1 MNREI
6 LFGIRCAEVEAM
18 EIENWPID
26 TDALDEH
33 HKQLDDRKLSIMQ
46 GIATSIEQVIGGDL
60 QERNSDHKGTYYR
73 LKSADRYLELRE
85 NMFPA
90 EEYEPIE
97 PDFAQYPFLL
107 YISEIE
113 NYPTYPDYLA
123 AIQRRQDIFVK
134 LRTTEV

>member
-1 MNREI
+1 
-6 LFGIRCAEVEAM
+6 M

-26 TDALDEH
+26 TEEFDEH

-46 GIATSIEQVIGGDL
+46 GIATTIEQVIGSNL
-60 QERNSDHKGTYYR
+60 HERHSDHKGIYYR
-73 LKSADRYLELRE
+73 LKSADSYLELRE
-85 NMFPA
+85 NIFPA

-97 PDFAQYPFLL
+97 PGFAQYPFLL

-123 AIQRRQDIFVK
+123 AIQKRQDIFVK